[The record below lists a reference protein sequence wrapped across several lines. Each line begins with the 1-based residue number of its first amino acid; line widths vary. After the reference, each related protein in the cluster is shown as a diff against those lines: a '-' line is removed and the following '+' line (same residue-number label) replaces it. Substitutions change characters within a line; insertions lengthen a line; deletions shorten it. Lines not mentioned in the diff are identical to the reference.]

1 MSQTIL
7 CIEDEEDTGNL
18 IQALLEREGYTIVRA
33 RDGRQAL
40 CLFET
45 MRPPALILLD
55 VVIPYVNGFEQLSTL
70 RNNPDWQHTPIIMVS
85 ADYYQP
91 DIQRALAEGAT
102 AYVVKKPGLQDLIH
116 KVRQVLSATPITST
130 TMPTPVTVCAEATP
144 SPFRQRRAPSRR
156 SGLATNRPRKRRAA

>member
-18 IQALLEREGYTIVRA
+18 IQALLEREGYLVVRA

-45 MRPPALILLD
+45 MRPPALVLLD
-55 VVIPYVNGFEQLSTL
+55 VVVPYVNGFEQLAAL
-70 RNNPDWQHTPIIMVS
+70 RKNPAWQHTPIIMVS

-91 DIQRALAEGAT
+91 DIQRALTEGAT
-102 AYVVKKPGLQDLIH
+102 AYVVKKPGLQDLIQ
-116 KVRQVLSATPITST
+116 KVRQILPLTAIKDTPPSASGNEPLET
-130 TMPTPVTVCAEATP
+130 TP
-144 SPFRQRRAPSRR
+144 SPLRQRRAQARR
-156 SGLATNRPRKRRAA
+156 SGLAASKPSKHRAA